1 MYSYRIAD
9 ERIVRNS
16 LNQRKTNIDIQKEL
30 LKSKSKIEIN
40 KDKKNFKKY
49 SYKKIEYH
57 NTDIT
62 KMKYNNKNFFFQK
75 NQTFLSPNN
84 YMNYMNITSPKNLKY
99 YKQNVLDHTFNNIYI
114 GNAYKTNHCI
124 NNINNINVKKE
135 KSKSPKNYN
144 QVQDN
149 MKIYL
154 EKKGK
159 LNSKTTKNKSNINV
173 LMNNINIADNRNIK
187 YIPIEKNTIHNCGNK
202 ITTTNNTYNNNIYYI
217 NPIEYIN
224 NKIKKLNTNNKK
236 NPNIINKSI
245 DIGLLRQK
253 TNNKK
258 LIGYFKMNNKKEKIK
273 KSIILIQSVFR
284 AYLVKMKLFNNL
296 NFYLS
301 CKRGVD
307 ILQKILI
314 RGGVGG
320 WKIFFKKL
328 KNNPYKKIYS
338 PIITRK
344 NNSFHKELGDSFNI
358 IGEKSKEKK
367 MELTI
372 NLLLKENKEL
382 KNKLLENKNIGEK
395 IRLLSEE
402 NKKMQSI
409 NNIILK
415 DNKQLAKK
423 LKDLQ
428 EYRKNKLVIQKDIEK
443 MQIHENNEELFNK
456 EKYIK
461 LILKKFIAKKI
472 NEEKNILKLNWDKY
486 KVLIK
491 TEKNN
496 QKQNDIIK
504 NILLKNI
511 FNIIEKNIN
520 SIKQKIFL
528 HLYYKTLINQN
539 SKNVI
544 KDKLKTIM
552 LKLEKNRIKNISKSF
567 FNILKASN
575 NNNKNNNIIKKD
587 INNLRKEKLRKI
599 FNKYIK
605 NVKIIYKIIL
615 EKWNLKSK
623 LIGIRTVLKEKK
635 KKRKQKK
642 KINKLL
648 YNKHYLVV
656 DNYKHRDNSNQGFP
670 RLSKS
675 IQGFNYIVSDNDIIK
690 TPNMEEGK
698 LIFGNLSSNNI
709 KCIYKNDKKR
719 GKSQIITNKEK
730 NKENI
735 INKENENDE
744 DNSDEDS
751 GDSLGLEDKSD
762 DN

>member
-1 MYSYRIAD
+1 MYSFRITD

-16 LNQRKTNIDIQKEL
+16 LNQRKMDIDFQKEL
-30 LKSKSKIEIN
+30 LKSKSKIDLN
-40 KDKKNFKKY
+40 NAKKNYKKY
-49 SYKKIEYH
+49 SYKKIDYH

-62 KMKYNNKNFFFQK
+62 KMNYNNNKSFFSQK

-84 YMNYMNITSPKNLKY
+84 YMNYMNITSPKNLKF

-124 NNINNINVKKE
+124 NNINNINIKKE

-144 QVQDN
+144 QIQDN
-149 MKIYL
+149 INIYI
-154 EKKGK
+154 EKKRK
-159 LNSKTTKNKSNINV
+159 QNSKTNKNRSNINV
-173 LMNNINIADNRNIK
+173 LMNNINIANNRNIK
-187 YIPIEKNTIHNCGNK
+187 YIPIEKNNIHNCGNK
-202 ITTTNNTYNNNIYYI
+202 TTTTNNTYNNNIYYI

-224 NKIKKLNTNNKK
+224 NKIKKMNTNKK
-236 NPNIINKSI
+236 SHNVINKSI
-245 DIGLLRQK
+245 DVGLLKQK

-258 LIGYFKMNNKKEKIK
+258 LISYFKMNSKKEKIK

-284 AYLVKMKLFNNL
+284 AYLVKIKLFNNL
-296 NFYLS
+296 NLYLS
-301 CKRGVD
+301 CKRGVEL
-307 ILQKILI
+307 LQKILT
-314 RGGVGG
+314 RGGVE
-320 WKIFFKKL
+320 WLKIFFKKM
-328 KNNPYKKIYS
+328 KKNPYKKIYS
-338 PIITRK
+338 PVITRK
-344 NNSFHKELGDSFNI
+344 NNLFHKELGDSFNI
-358 IGEKSKEKK
+358 IGEKNKEKK
-367 MELTI
+367 MEMTI

-382 KNKLLENKNIGEK
+382 KNKLLENKSIGEK

-472 NEEKNILKLNWDKY
+472 NKEKNILKLNWDKY
-486 KVLIK
+486 KDIIK
-491 TEKNN
+491 KEKNN

-504 NILLKNI
+504 IYLLKNVV
-511 FNIIEKNIN
+511 NIIEKNIN
-520 SIKQKIFL
+520 IIKQKIFL
-528 HLYYKTLINQN
+528 HLYYKTLIKQN
-539 SKNVI
+539 SKNI
-544 KDKLKTIM
+544 IEDKLKIII
-552 LKLEKNRIKNISKSF
+552 LKLEKNRIKNLSKCF
-567 FNILKASN
+567 LNILKANKS
-575 NNNKNNNIIKKD
+575 NKNITTFKRD
-587 INNLRKEKLRKI
+587 TNNLRKEKLRKI
-599 FNKYIK
+599 MNKYIK
-605 NVKIIYKIIL
+605 DVKIVYKIIL

-648 YNKHYLVV
+648 YNKHYLVI
-656 DNYKHRDNSNQGFP
+656 DNYKHRDNSNKGFP

-675 IQGFNYIVSDNDIIK
+675 IQGFNYIVSDTNIIK
-690 TPNMEEGK
+690 DPNMEEGK

-719 GKSQIITNKEK
+719 GKSQVIINKEK

-735 INKENENDE
+735 INKENEDE
-744 DNSDEDS
+744 DNNSEEDS

>member
-1 MYSYRIAD
+1 MYSFRITD

-16 LNQRKTNIDIQKEL
+16 LNQRKMDIDFQKEL
-30 LKSKSKIEIN
+30 LKSKSKIDLN
-40 KDKKNFKKY
+40 NAKKNYKKY

-62 KMKYNNKNFFFQK
+62 KMNYNNNKSFFSQK

-84 YMNYMNITSPKNLKY
+84 YMNYMNITSPKNLKF

-124 NNINNINVKKE
+124 NNINNINIKKE
-135 KSKSPKNYN
+135 KSKSQKNYN
-144 QVQDN
+144 QIQDN
-149 MKIYL
+149 INIYI
-154 EKKGK
+154 EKKRK
-159 LNSKTTKNKSNINV
+159 QNSKTNKNRSNINV
-173 LMNNINIADNRNIK
+173 LMNNINIANNRNIK
-187 YIPIEKNTIHNCGNK
+187 YIPIAKNNIHNCGNK
-202 ITTTNNTYNNNIYYI
+202 TTTTNNTYNNNIYYI

-224 NKIKKLNTNNKK
+224 NKIKKMNTNKK
-236 NPNIINKSI
+236 SHNVINKSI
-245 DIGLLRQK
+245 DVGLLKQK

-258 LIGYFKMNNKKEKIK
+258 LISYFKMNSKKEKIK

-284 AYLVKMKLFNNL
+284 AYLVKIKLFNNL
-296 NFYLS
+296 NLYLS
-301 CKRGVD
+301 CKRGVEL
-307 ILQKILI
+307 LQKILT
-314 RGGVGG
+314 RGGVE
-320 WKIFFKKL
+320 WLKIFFKKM
-328 KNNPYKKIYS
+328 KKIPYKKIYS
-338 PIITRK
+338 PVIIRK
-344 NNSFHKELGDSFNI
+344 NNLFHKELGDSFNI
-358 IGEKSKEKK
+358 IGEKNKEKK
-367 MELTI
+367 MEMTI

-382 KNKLLENKNIGEK
+382 KNKLLENKSIGEK

-443 MQIHENNEELFNK
+443 MQIHESNEDLFNK

-461 LILKKFIAKKI
+461 LILKKFIEKKI
-472 NEEKNILKLNWDKY
+472 NEEKNVLKLNWDKY
-486 KVLIK
+486 KDIIK
-491 TEKNN
+491 KEKNN

-504 NILLKNI
+504 IYLLKNVV
-511 FNIIEKNIN
+511 NIIEKNIN
-520 SIKQKIFL
+520 IIKQKIFL
-528 HLYYKTLINQN
+528 HLYYKTLIKQN
-539 SKNVI
+539 SKNI
-544 KDKLKTIM
+544 IEDKLKIII
-552 LKLEKNRIKNISKSF
+552 LKLEKNRIKNLSKCF
-567 FNILKASN
+567 LNILKANKS
-575 NNNKNNNIIKKD
+575 NKNITTFKID
-587 INNLRKEKLRKI
+587 TNNLRKEKLRKI
-599 FNKYIK
+599 MNKYIK
-605 NVKIIYKIIL
+605 DVKVVYKIII

-648 YNKHYLVV
+648 YNKHYLVI
-656 DNYKHRDNSNQGFP
+656 DNYKHRDNSNKGFP

-675 IQGFNYIVSDNDIIK
+675 IQGFNYIVSDNNITKD
-690 TPNMEEGK
+690 PNMEEGK

-709 KCIYKNDKKR
+709 KSIYKNDKKR
-719 GKSQIITNKEK
+719 GKSQIIINKEK
-730 NKENI
+730 NKEN
-735 INKENENDE
+735 EDE
-744 DNSDEDS
+744 DNNSEEDS